1 MRILFDSR
9 LSQFK
14 SPFGTLQPG
23 QACQMQIQIPV
34 DCQTVRTEL
43 VLLQEDGTPLRRE
56 EMEKCE
62 ATALYETWRCTFCL
76 TEPALYFY

>member
-14 SPFGTLQPG
+14 SPFGTLHPG
-23 QACQMQIQIPV
+23 QNCRIQIQIPV
-34 DCQTVRTEL
+34 SCQTVKTEL
-43 VLLQEDGTPLRRE
+43 VLLQEDGTQLQRE

-62 ATALYETWRCTFCL
+62 QTELYETWRCNFCL
-76 TEPALYFY
+76 T